1 MELEKG
7 VRQEDLP
14 SGISGAQR
22 PQRRAAPRPF
32 PTSLTVSR
40 FSFPPGMPD
49 FLEKLHTA
57 ALKAKKMEIEV
68 RDYMSAKPIE
78 SGGEGKASMAGA
90 AEHKSD
96 GTCSPAQL
104 EYA

>member
-1 MELEKG
+1 
-7 VRQEDLP
+7 
-14 SGISGAQR
+14 
-22 PQRRAAPRPF
+22 
-32 PTSLTVSR
+32 
-40 FSFPPGMPD
+40 MPD

-68 RDYMSAKPIE
+68 QDYMSAKPPE
-78 SGGEGKASMAGA
+78 SGGGSEGKASVAS

-96 GTCSPAQL
+96 GTRSPAQL

>member
-1 MELEKG
+1 
-7 VRQEDLP
+7 
-14 SGISGAQR
+14 
-22 PQRRAAPRPF
+22 
-32 PTSLTVSR
+32 
-40 FSFPPGMPD
+40 MPD

-78 SGGEGKASMAGA
+78 SGGSEGKASVAA